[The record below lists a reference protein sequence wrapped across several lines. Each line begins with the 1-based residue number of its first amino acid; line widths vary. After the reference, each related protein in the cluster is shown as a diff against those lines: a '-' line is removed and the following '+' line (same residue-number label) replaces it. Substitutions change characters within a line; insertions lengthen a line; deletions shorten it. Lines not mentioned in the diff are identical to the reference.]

1 MNDKKVKKLGMRY
14 WQEWL
19 KSWNED
25 EAFRTIT
32 VNGHSYY
39 SQK

>member
-1 MNDKKVKKLGMRY
+1 MNEKKVKKMWMRY
-14 WQEWL
+14 LQDWL

-25 EAFRTIT
+25 EALRTIT
-32 VNGHSYY
+32 VNGHSYD